1 MISRQ
6 EILGAWTLVSYE
18 LRAIDDPH
26 IEFPFGDDAQG
37 FLIYTDDGYMSA
49 QLMRRDRPLYDH
61 PSAAGGTTEQS
72 AAAAR
77 GYLAYSGPFDVDE
90 DSGTVRHHASISLY
104 PNWAGGDQ
112 VRHADLRDGRLVLV
126 ADVVDRFGGGP
137 RHPYLAASPV
147 NGKLLTWRVGDG
159 TPPPGP

>member
-6 EILGAWTLVSYE
+6 EILGAWALVSYE
-18 LRAIDDPH
+18 LRAIDGTL
-26 IEFPFGDDAQG
+26 IEYPFGDDAQG

-49 QLMRRDRPLYDH
+49 QLMRRDRPLYEH
-61 PSAAGGTTEQS
+61 PSGAGGTTEQS

-90 DSGTVRHHASISLY
+90 ENGAVRHHASISLY
-104 PNWAGGDQ
+104 PNWAGRDQ

-126 ADVVDRFGGGP
+126 ADIVD
-137 RHPYLAASPV
+137 AS
-147 NGKLLTWRVGDG
+147 GSGARASLTWRR
-159 TPPPGP
+159 PE

>member
-1 MISRQ
+1 MITRQ
-6 EILGAWTLVSYE
+6 EILGAWALVSYE
-18 LRAIDDPH
+18 LRAIDGTL
-26 IEFPFGDDAQG
+26 IEYPFGDDAQG

-49 QLMRRDRPLYDH
+49 QLMRRDRPPYDH
-61 PSAAGGTTEQS
+61 PSSAGGTIEQS

-90 DSGTVRHHASISLY
+90 DNGTVRHHASISLY

-126 ADVVDRFGGGP
+126 ADIVG
-137 RHPYLAASPV
+137 AS
-147 NGKLLTWRVGDG
+147 GSRARATLTWGR
-159 TPPPGP
+159 PA